1 MPYWRLHYHLV
12 RATKQRLPIIGSAE
26 EAIVGESIRMTV
38 ARVSMIC
45 HAIGMVEDHIHVA
58 LSIPPTLSVADV
70 AGRLKGASSHLVN
83 QRRQRMT
90 GIEFS
95 WQSEYGV
102 ISLTDRALP
111 TVIDYVR
118 DQKQHHAQNT
128 HLRALELTS
137 DARSERES
145 ARPAQ

>member
-1 MPYWRLHYHLV
+1 
-12 RATKQRLPIIGSAE
+12 
-26 EAIVGESIRMTV
+26 
-38 ARVSMIC
+38 
-45 HAIGMVEDHIHVA
+45 
-58 LSIPPTLSVADV
+58 
-70 AGRLKGASSHLVN
+70 
-83 QRRQRMT
+83 MT

-128 HLRALELTS
+128 LLRALELTS
-137 DARSERES
+137 VARSERES